1 MRTGFWW
8 GDLRAGNHLEYPGV
22 DRRIIVKYILKMW
35 DGDIDWI
42 ALSRDRD
49 RWRALVYT
57 RTVIN
62 LRVP

>member
-22 DRRIIVKYILKMW
+22 VGRIILKCILKMW

-42 ALSRDRD
+42 ALSQGRD

-57 RTVIN
+57 VIN
-62 LRVP
+62 LPVS